1 MNGDC
6 RITRIGI
13 AIYHDELVAA
23 EQPNRYAYLRLR
35 GAGAP
40 IRVKDDG
47 VCPPGVDLRVED
59 IEFLGDITAHE
70 NIPLKAFIYQWEVP
84 NVAR

>member
-1 MNGDC
+1 MKAG
-6 RITRIGI
+6 
-13 AIYHDELVAA
+13 AVIYHDELVEA

-40 IRVKDDG
+40 ISVKHDG
-47 VCPPGVDLRVED
+47 PFSSAVDLRVED

-70 NIPLKAFIYQWEVP
+70 NIPLRAFIYEWEVP